1 MLNRLHSRQ
10 TQEIPGRAGFKII
23 TSGKS
28 SFGNSIGNL
37 PANDL
42 PGTSMSTIN
51 EMLNQGLAIEIELH
65 LDELVFVI
73 DQAIYAKVIEVKWK
87 HMDKFHPLRLDA
99 FHTTCVIMS
108 IMGK

>member
-10 TQEIPGRAGFKII
+10 AQKIPGWTGFSII

-28 SFGNSIGNL
+28 SFGNSIRYL

-51 EMLNQGLAIEIELH
+51 EMLNRGLAIKIELQ
-65 LDELVFVI
+65 LDELVFC
-73 DQAIYAKVIEVKWK
+73 
-87 HMDKFHPLRLDA
+87 H
-99 FHTTCVIMS
+99 
-108 IMGK
+108 